1 MMTVMT
7 MMTMRRR
14 RRRRMR
20 MMRMMRMMT
29 TMMNIIFEEPIN
41 HLTSWIFRI
50 FSESS
55 AACQAACFPRGL
67 QCHGPVLRQ
76 RQVEL
81 SLGPRHGRDTAQ
93 ALGHCQRQQR
103 QRPPRQWPRRCFG
116 LLADALQPR
125 QVGAAHGAAD
135 GGAQHSAC
143 ALRPWSQD

>member
-1 MMTVMT
+1 MTVMT
-7 MMTMRRR
+7 IMMMVRRR

-29 TMMNIIFEEPIN
+29 TMTTMNIIFEEPIN
-41 HLTSWIFRI
+41 HLTSRIFRI

-76 RQVEL
+76 GQVEL

-93 ALGHCQRQQR
+93 ASGHCQRQQR
-103 QRPPRQWPRRCFG
+103 QRPPRQRPRRCFG
-116 LLADALQPR
+116 PLADALQPR

-143 ALRPWSQD
+143 ALRP